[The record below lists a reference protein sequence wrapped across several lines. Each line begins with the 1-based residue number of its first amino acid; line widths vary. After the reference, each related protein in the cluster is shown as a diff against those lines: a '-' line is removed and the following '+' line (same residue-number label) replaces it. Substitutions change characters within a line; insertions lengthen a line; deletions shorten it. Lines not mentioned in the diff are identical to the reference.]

1 MKQTADGKYMID
13 FKFRYM
19 QEDLPFGLVVMKGI
33 ASIAGVE
40 TPTMDKVIMWA
51 QKVMGKLSVTGKTFR
66 NRVVYSFVC
75 DLLMY
80 LTC

>member
-1 MKQTADGKYMID
+1 MKQTADGKYLID

-51 QKVMGKLSVTGKTFR
+51 QKVMGKLSVTSKT
-66 NRVVYSFVC
+66 YS
-75 DLLMY
+75 
-80 LTC
+80 TCI